1 MAKRLLYLED
11 LYDFYS
17 TKYKRSTHFSS
28 EKTGEPIVVQVH
40 GKINF
45 EEADKN
51 KDGLLPV
58 HLQAC
63 HTNLNINNS
72 NIEESVMTS
81 ALPSFSNRPILGY
94 IHKVVTDENPDGQW
108 EFYGHN
114 CHEENGELVYDEVPI
129 GIIPE
134 SCNAQLIYDKDKDKT
149 YCEVDGYIFEEY
161 SKAAEILQREGECA
175 VSVELSIRELSY
187 DGKLKCLN
195 IEDFWFSGVTILG
208 KNEYGDTIKPGM
220 TGSNIK
226 LADFSADNN
235 SLFAKYENKMIE
247 FQERLEKLESTC
259 SNIQL
264 SKEGGND
271 KNMDK
276 FNELLEKYGK
286 TAEDIDFEYEDMT
299 DEELESKFEEV
310 FGKLEE
316 NSTSEPSNDEGIDD
330 GDESEENPEVK
341 EDNACGGSTKKKK
354 KCEEDDP
361 KEESDEDEPEVKE
374 DNACGGGGSTKKK
387 KKNNSVEPMIRTYEI
402 SHDDIRCA
410 LYNLLASYEES
421 DNDWYFI
428 TGVYDSYF
436 VYESWNGGKIYG
448 QKYTKDNDNVAFD
461 GERYSLH
468 KEYLTDSEYAEL
480 QSMRSNYSSIVEEL
494 NTYKSAEV
502 YADKM
507 TVFDDEA
514 YADYLETDEFK
525 SLMSDESINQYSKE
539 ELAEKADATL
549 GKLVK
554 KNRAFSYSENNEKK
568 SNKVNFNLK
577 PDVQKKSK
585 AYGTLF
591 K

>member
-1 MAKRLLYLED
+1 MPKRLLFIED
-11 LYDFYS
+11 LYDYYS
-17 TKYKRSTHFSS
+17 NEYKKSTHFSS
-28 EKTGEPIVVQVH
+28 QESGEPLIVQVH

-45 EEADKN
+45 EESDKN

-63 HTNLNINNS
+63 HTNLNVNNS
-72 NIEESVMTS
+72 NIEESVMLD

-114 CHEENGELVYDEVPI
+114 CHEDNGELVYDEVPI

-161 SKAAEILQREGECA
+161 SRASEILKREGECS

-187 DGKLKCLN
+187 EAKQRYLN

-208 KNEYGDTIKPGM
+208 KNEYGDEVKPGM

-235 SLFAKYENKMIE
+235 SLFTKYENKMIE

-286 TAEDIDFEYEDMT
+286 TADDIDFEYEDMT

-316 NSTSEPSNDEGIDD
+316 NSTSEPSNDEGTDD

-341 EDNACGGSTKKKK
+341 EDNACGG
-354 KCEEDDP
+354 
-361 KEESDEDEPEVKE
+361 
-374 DNACGGGGSTKKK
+374 GGSGSKKK
-387 KKNNSVEPMIRTYEI
+387 KKNSAENEPMTRTYEI
-402 SHDDIRCA
+402 SHDDIRYA
-410 LYNLLASYEES
+410 LYNLLSSYEES
-421 DNDWYFI
+421 DNDWYYI

-436 VYESWNGGKIYG
+436 VYESWDGGKIYG

-461 GERYSLH
+461 GERYTLH
-468 KEYLTDSEYAEL
+468 KEYLTDSEYTEI
-480 QSMRSNYSSIVEEL
+480 QNMRSNYSTIVNEL
-494 NTYKSAEV
+494 NQYKYNEEF
-502 YADKM
+502 ADKM
-507 TVFDDEA
+507 TVFEDEA
-514 YADYLETDEFK
+514 YTDYLETDEFK
-525 SLMSDESINQYSKE
+525 TLMSKETVDKYSKE
-539 ELAEKADATL
+539 ELAEKADAAL
-549 GKLVK
+549 GKFVK
-554 KNRAFSYSENNEKK
+554 STKTFSYTENKTKK
-568 SNKVNFNLK
+568 SIASVKVFSDVSKTRK
-577 PDVQKKSK
+577 PSR
-585 AYGTLF
+585 YGDLF
-591 K
+591 KNE

>member
-1 MAKRLLYLED
+1 MTKRLLYLED

-17 TKYKRSTHFSS
+17 TQYKHSTHFSS

-45 EEADKN
+45 EESDKN

-63 HTNLNINNS
+63 HTNLNVNNS
-72 NIEESVMTS
+72 NIEESVMIS

-94 IHKVVTDENPDGQW
+94 IHKVVTNENPDGQW

-134 SCNAQLIYDKDKDKT
+134 SCNAQLVYDKEKNKT

-161 SKAAEILQREGECA
+161 SRAAEILQREGECA

-208 KNEYGDTIKPGM
+208 KNEYGETIKPGM

-235 SLFAKYENKMIE
+235 SLFTKYENKMIE

-316 NSTSEPSNDEGIDD
+316 NSTSEPSNDEGTDD

-341 EDNACGGSTKKKK
+341 EDNACGGGGSSTTKKKNSIECSYEVDGETK
-354 KCEEDDP
+354 KFAVSLQEKIYAIQDLVNATYAEADNTYYGVSVYEDYVVMCDYWSGRYY
-361 KEESDEDEPEVKE
+361 KQSYTSENDNYSLTGDRVEVYAEFVTSDEQKE
-374 DNACGGGGSTKKK
+374 LDA
-387 KKNNSVEPMIRTYEI
+387 
-402 SHDDIRCA
+402 
-410 LYNLLASYEES
+410 
-421 DNDWYFI
+421 
-428 TGVYDSYF
+428 
-436 VYESWNGGKIYG
+436 
-448 QKYTKDNDNVAFD
+448 
-461 GERYSLH
+461 
-468 KEYLTDSEYAEL
+468 
-480 QSMRSNYSSIVEEL
+480 MRSNYASLKEFKEIAEKNELHAKREEILNSEKYEAVSDTEAFKELVKNMDNYSLEEL
-494 NTYKSAEV
+494 EKEAKIIF
-502 YADKM
+502 ADNFNM
-507 TVFDDEA
+507 
-514 YADYLETDEFK
+514 ETFAVH
-525 SLMSDESINQYSKE
+525 
-539 ELAEKADATL
+539 AEKAQKNST
-549 GKLVK
+549 VK
-554 KNRAFSYSENNEKK
+554 VFAN
-568 SNKVNFNLK
+568 VN
-577 PDVQKKSK
+577 KSK
-585 AYGTLF
+585 KDSRYGNLF
-591 K
+591 SK

>member
-1 MAKRLLYLED
+1 MTKRLLYLED

-45 EEADKN
+45 EESDKN

-63 HTNLNINNS
+63 HTNLNVNNS
-72 NIEESVMTS
+72 NIEEPVMTS

-134 SCNAQLIYDKDKDKT
+134 SCNAQLVYDKEKNKT

-161 SKAAEILQREGECA
+161 SRAAEILQREGECA

-316 NSTSEPSNDEGIDD
+316 DSPSEPSNDEGTED

-341 EDNACGGSTKKKK
+341 EDNACGG
-354 KCEEDDP
+354 
-361 KEESDEDEPEVKE
+361 
-374 DNACGGGGSTKKK
+374 GGSGTTKKK
-387 KKNNSVEPMIRTYEI
+387 KKNNSIE
-402 SHDDIRCA
+402 C
-410 LYNLLASYEES
+410 SYEVDGETKKFAVS
-421 DNDWYFI
+421 LQEKIYAIQDLVNATYAEADNTYY
-428 TGVYDSYF
+428 GVS
-436 VYESWNGGKIYG
+436 VYEDYVVMCDYWSGRYYK
-448 QKYTKDNDNVAFD
+448 QSYTSENDN
-461 GERYSLH
+461 YSLTGDRV
-468 KEYLTDSEYAEL
+468 EVYAEFVTSDEQKEL
-480 QSMRSNYSSIVEEL
+480 DAMRSNYASL
-494 NTYKSAEV
+494 K
-502 YADKM
+502 
-507 TVFDDEA
+507 
-514 YADYLETDEFK
+514 EFK
-525 SLMSDESINQYSKE
+525 EN
-539 ELAEKADATL
+539 AEKNELHAKREEILNSEKYEAVSDTEAF
-549 GKLVK
+549 KELVK
-554 KNRAFSYSENNEKK
+554 NMDNYSLLKN
-568 SNKVNFNLK
+568 
-577 PDVQKKSK
+577 
-585 AYGTLF
+585 
-591 K
+591 

>member
-1 MAKRLLYLED
+1 MPKRLLFIED
-11 LYDFYS
+11 LYDYYS
-17 TKYKRSTHFSS
+17 NEYKKSTHFSS
-28 EKTGEPIVVQVH
+28 QESGEPLIVQVH

-45 EEADKN
+45 EESDKN

-63 HTNLNINNS
+63 HTNLNVNNS
-72 NIEESVMTS
+72 NIEESVMLD

-161 SKAAEILQREGECA
+161 SRASDILKREGECS

-187 DGKLKCLN
+187 EAKQKYLN

-208 KNEYGDTIKPGM
+208 KNEYGDEVKPGM

-235 SLFAKYENKMIE
+235 SLFTKYENKMIE
-247 FQERLEKLESTC
+247 LQERLEKLESTC

-286 TAEDIDFEYEDMT
+286 TADDIDFEYEDMT

-316 NSTSEPSNDEGIDD
+316 NSTSEPSNDEGTDD

-341 EDNACGGSTKKKK
+341 EDNACGG
-354 KCEEDDP
+354 
-361 KEESDEDEPEVKE
+361 
-374 DNACGGGGSTKKK
+374 GGSGSKKK
-387 KKNNSVEPMIRTYEI
+387 KKNSAENEPMTRTYEI
-402 SHDDIRCA
+402 SHDDIRYA
-410 LYNLLASYEES
+410 LYNLLSSYEES
-421 DNDWYFI
+421 DNDWYYI

-436 VYESWNGGKIYG
+436 VYESWDGGKIYG

-461 GERYSLH
+461 GERYTLH
-468 KEYLTDSEYAEL
+468 KEYLTDSEYTEI
-480 QSMRSNYSSIVEEL
+480 QNMRSNYSTIVNEL
-494 NTYKSAEV
+494 NQYKYNEEF
-502 YADKM
+502 ADKM
-507 TVFDDEA
+507 TVFEDEA
-514 YADYLETDEFK
+514 YTDYLETDEFK
-525 SLMSDESINQYSKE
+525 ALMSKETVDKYSKE
-539 ELAEKADATL
+539 ELAEKADAAL
-549 GKLVK
+549 GKFVK
-554 KNRAFSYSENNEKK
+554 STKTFSYTENKTKK
-568 SNKVNFNLK
+568 SIASVKVFSDVSKTRK
-577 PDVQKKSK
+577 PSR
-585 AYGTLF
+585 YGDLF
-591 K
+591 KNE

>member
-1 MAKRLLYLED
+1 MKKRSLYLED

-45 EEADKN
+45 EESDKN

-63 HTNLNINNS
+63 HTNLNVNNS

-134 SCNAQLIYDKDKDKT
+134 SCNAQLVYDKEKNKT

-161 SKAAEILQREGECA
+161 SRAAEILQREGECA

-316 NSTSEPSNDEGIDD
+316 NSTSEPSNDEGTDD

-341 EDNACGGSTKKKK
+341 EDNACGG
-354 KCEEDDP
+354 
-361 KEESDEDEPEVKE
+361 
-374 DNACGGGGSTKKK
+374 GGSGSKKK
-387 KKNNSVEPMIRTYEI
+387 KKNSAENEPMTRTYEI
-402 SHDDIRCA
+402 SHDDIRYA
-410 LYNLLASYEES
+410 LYNLLSSYEES
-421 DNDWYFI
+421 DNDWYYI

-436 VYESWNGGKIYG
+436 VYESWDGGKIYG

-461 GERYSLH
+461 GERYTLH
-468 KEYLTDSEYAEL
+468 KEYLTDSEYTEI
-480 QSMRSNYSSIVEEL
+480 QNMRSNYSTVVNEL
-494 NTYKSAEV
+494 NQYKYNEEF
-502 YADKM
+502 ADKM
-507 TVFDDEA
+507 TVFEDEA
-514 YADYLETDEFK
+514 YTDYLETDEFK
-525 SLMSDESINQYSKE
+525 ALMSKETVDKYSKE

-549 GKLVK
+549 GKFVK
-554 KNRAFSYSENNEKK
+554 STKTFSYTENKTKK
-568 SNKVNFNLK
+568 PIASVKVFSDVNKTRK
-577 PDVQKKSK
+577 PSR
-585 AYGTLF
+585 YGDLF
-591 K
+591 KNE

>member
-1 MAKRLLYLED
+1 MTKRLLYLED

-45 EEADKN
+45 EESDKN

-63 HTNLNINNS
+63 HTNLNVNNS
-72 NIEESVMTS
+72 NIEEPVMTS

-134 SCNAQLIYDKDKDKT
+134 SCNAQLVYDKEKNKT

-161 SKAAEILQREGECA
+161 SRAAEILQREGECA

-316 NSTSEPSNDEGIDD
+316 NSTSEPSNDEGTDD

-341 EDNACGGSTKKKK
+341 EDNACGG
-354 KCEEDDP
+354 
-361 KEESDEDEPEVKE
+361 
-374 DNACGGGGSTKKK
+374 GGSGSKKK
-387 KKNNSVEPMIRTYEI
+387 KKNSAENEPMTRTYEI
-402 SHDDIRCA
+402 SHDDIRYA
-410 LYNLLASYEES
+410 LYNLLSSYEES
-421 DNDWYFI
+421 DNDWYYI

-436 VYESWNGGKIYG
+436 VYESWDGGKIYG

-461 GERYSLH
+461 GERYTLH
-468 KEYLTDSEYAEL
+468 KEYLTDSEYTEI
-480 QSMRSNYSSIVEEL
+480 QNMRSNYSTVVNEL
-494 NTYKSAEV
+494 NQYKYNEEF
-502 YADKM
+502 ADKM
-507 TVFDDEA
+507 TVFEDEA
-514 YADYLETDEFK
+514 YTDYLETDEFIT
-525 SLMSDESINQYSKE
+525 LMSKETVDKYSKE

-549 GKLVK
+549 GKIVK
-554 KNRAFSYSENNEKK
+554 STKTFSYTENKTKK
-568 SNKVNFNLK
+568 SIASVKVFSDVNKTRK
-577 PDVQKKSK
+577 PSR
-585 AYGTLF
+585 YGDLF
-591 K
+591 KNE

>member
-1 MAKRLLYLED
+1 MPKRLLFIED
-11 LYDFYS
+11 LYDYYS
-17 TKYKRSTHFSS
+17 NEYKKSTHFSS
-28 EKTGEPIVVQVH
+28 QESGEPLIVQVH

-45 EEADKN
+45 EESDKN

-63 HTNLNINNS
+63 HTNLNVNNS
-72 NIEESVMTS
+72 NIEESVMLD

-94 IHKVVTDENPDGQW
+94 IHNVVTDENPDGQW

-161 SKAAEILQREGECA
+161 SRASEILKREGECS

-187 DGKLKCLN
+187 EAKQRYLN

-208 KNEYGDTIKPGM
+208 KNEYGDEVKPGM

-235 SLFAKYENKMIE
+235 SLFTKYENKMIE

-286 TAEDIDFEYEDMT
+286 TADDIDFEYKDMT

-316 NSTSEPSNDEGIDD
+316 NSTSEPSNDEGTDD

-341 EDNACGGSTKKKK
+341 EDNACGG
-354 KCEEDDP
+354 
-361 KEESDEDEPEVKE
+361 
-374 DNACGGGGSTKKK
+374 GGSGSKKK
-387 KKNNSVEPMIRTYEI
+387 KKNSAENEPMTRTYEI
-402 SHDDIRCA
+402 SHDDIRYA
-410 LYNLLASYEES
+410 LYNLLSSYEES
-421 DNDWYFI
+421 DNDWYYI

-436 VYESWNGGKIYG
+436 VYESWDGGKIYG

-461 GERYSLH
+461 GERYTLH
-468 KEYLTDSEYAEL
+468 KEYLTDSEYTEI
-480 QSMRSNYSSIVEEL
+480 QNMRSNYSTVVNEL
-494 NTYKSAEV
+494 NQYKYNEEF
-502 YADKM
+502 ADKM
-507 TVFDDEA
+507 TVFEDEA
-514 YADYLETDEFK
+514 YTDYLETDEFK
-525 SLMSDESINQYSKE
+525 ALMSKETVDKYSKE

-549 GKLVK
+549 GKFVK
-554 KNRAFSYSENNEKK
+554 ITKTFSYTENKTKK
-568 SNKVNFNLK
+568 PIASVKVFSDVNKTRK
-577 PDVQKKSK
+577 QSR
-585 AYGTLF
+585 YGDLF
-591 K
+591 KNE

>member
-1 MAKRLLYLED
+1 MTKRLLYLED

-45 EEADKN
+45 EESDKN

-63 HTNLNINNS
+63 HTNLNVNNS

-134 SCNAQLIYDKDKDKT
+134 SCNAQLVYDKEKNKT

-161 SKAAEILQREGECA
+161 SRAAEILQREGECA

-316 NSTSEPSNDEGIDD
+316 NSTSEPSNDEGTDD

-341 EDNACGGSTKKKK
+341 EDNACGG
-354 KCEEDDP
+354 
-361 KEESDEDEPEVKE
+361 
-374 DNACGGGGSTKKK
+374 GGSGSTKKK
-387 KKNNSVEPMIRTYEI
+387 KKNNSIE
-402 SHDDIRCA
+402 C
-410 LYNLLASYEES
+410 SYEVDGETKKFAVS
-421 DNDWYFI
+421 LQEKIYAIQDLVNATYAEADNTYY
-428 TGVYDSYF
+428 GVS
-436 VYESWNGGKIYG
+436 VYEDYVVMCDYWSGRYYK
-448 QKYTKDNDNVAFD
+448 QSYTSENDN
-461 GERYSLH
+461 YSLIGDRV
-468 KEYLTDSEYAEL
+468 EVYAEFVTSDEQKEL
-480 QSMRSNYSSIVEEL
+480 DAMRSNYAALKEFKENAEKNELHAKREEILNSEKYEAVSETEAFKELVKNMDNYSLEEL
-494 NTYKSAEV
+494 EKEAKIIFADNFNMETFAANT
-502 YADKM
+502 
-507 TVFDDEA
+507 
-514 YADYLETDEFK
+514 
-525 SLMSDESINQYSKE
+525 
-539 ELAEKADATL
+539 EKA
-549 GKLVK
+549 
-554 KNRAFSYSENNEKK
+554 
-568 SNKVNFNLK
+568 
-577 PDVQKKSK
+577 QKKTTVKVFANVNKSK
-585 AYGTLF
+585 KDNRYGNLF
-591 K
+591 SK

>member
-1 MAKRLLYLED
+1 MPKRLLFIED
-11 LYDFYS
+11 LYDYYS
-17 TKYKRSTHFSS
+17 NEYKKSTHFSS
-28 EKTGEPIVVQVH
+28 QESGEPLIVQVH

-45 EEADKN
+45 EESDKN

-63 HTNLNINNS
+63 HTNLNVNNS
-72 NIEESVMTS
+72 NIEEPVMTS

-134 SCNAQLIYDKDKDKT
+134 SCNAQLVYDKEKNKT

-161 SKAAEILQREGECA
+161 SRAAEILQREGECA

-235 SLFAKYENKMIE
+235 SLFTKYENKMIE

-286 TAEDIDFEYEDMT
+286 TADDIDFEYEDMT

-316 NSTSEPSNDEGIDD
+316 NSTSEPSNDEGTDD

-341 EDNACGGSTKKKK
+341 EDNACGG
-354 KCEEDDP
+354 
-361 KEESDEDEPEVKE
+361 
-374 DNACGGGGSTKKK
+374 GGSGSKKK
-387 KKNNSVEPMIRTYEI
+387 KKNSVENEPMTRTYEI
-402 SHDDIRCA
+402 SHDDIRYA
-410 LYNLLASYEES
+410 LYNLLSSYEES
-421 DNDWYFI
+421 DNDWYYI

-461 GERYSLH
+461 GERYTLH

-480 QSMRSNYSSIVEEL
+480 QSMRSNYASLKEFKENAEKNELHAKREEILNSEKYEAVSETEAFKELVKNMDNYSLEEL
-494 NTYKSAEV
+494 EKEAKIIF
-502 YADKM
+502 ADNFNM
-507 TVFDDEA
+507 
-514 YADYLETDEFK
+514 ETFAVH
-525 SLMSDESINQYSKE
+525 
-539 ELAEKADATL
+539 AEKAQKNST
-549 GKLVK
+549 VK
-554 KNRAFSYSENNEKK
+554 VFAN
-568 SNKVNFNLK
+568 VN
-577 PDVQKKSK
+577 KSK
-585 AYGTLF
+585 KDSRYGNLF
-591 K
+591 SK

>member
-1 MAKRLLYLED
+1 MTKRLLYLED

-45 EEADKN
+45 EESDKN

-63 HTNLNINNS
+63 HTNLNVNNS
-72 NIEESVMTS
+72 NIEEPVMAS

-134 SCNAQLIYDKDKDKT
+134 SCNAQLVYDKEKNKT

-161 SKAAEILQREGECA
+161 SRAAEILQREGECA

-316 NSTSEPSNDEGIDD
+316 NSTSEPSNDEGTDD

-341 EDNACGGSTKKKK
+341 EDNACGG
-354 KCEEDDP
+354 
-361 KEESDEDEPEVKE
+361 
-374 DNACGGGGSTKKK
+374 GGSGTTKKK
-387 KKNNSVEPMIRTYEI
+387 KKNNSIE
-402 SHDDIRCA
+402 C
-410 LYNLLASYEES
+410 SYEVDGETKKFAVS
-421 DNDWYFI
+421 LQEKIYAIQDLVNATYAEADNTYY
-428 TGVYDSYF
+428 GVS
-436 VYESWNGGKIYG
+436 VYEDYVVMCDYWSGRYYK
-448 QKYTKDNDNVAFD
+448 QSYTSENDN
-461 GERYSLH
+461 YSLTGDRV
-468 KEYLTDSEYAEL
+468 EVYAEFVTSDEQKEL
-480 QSMRSNYSSIVEEL
+480 DAMRSNYAALKEFKETAEKNELHAKREEILNSEKYEAVSETDAFKELVKNMDNYSLEEL
-494 NTYKSAEV
+494 EKEAKIIF
-502 YADKM
+502 ADNFNM
-507 TVFDDEA
+507 
-514 YADYLETDEFK
+514 ETF
-525 SLMSDESINQYSKE
+525 
-539 ELAEKADATL
+539 AAHTEKAQKNST
-549 GKLVK
+549 VK
-554 KNRAFSYSENNEKK
+554 VFAN
-568 SNKVNFNLK
+568 VN
-577 PDVQKKSK
+577 KSK
-585 AYGTLF
+585 KDSRYGNLF
-591 K
+591 SK

>member
-1 MAKRLLYLED
+1 MTKRLLYLED

-28 EKTGEPIVVQVH
+28 EKSGEPIVVQVH

-45 EEADKN
+45 EESDKN

-63 HTNLNINNS
+63 HTNLNVNNS

-94 IHKVVTDENPDGQW
+94 IHKVITDENPEGQW

-134 SCNAQLIYDKDKDKT
+134 SCSAQLVYDEDKDKT

-161 SKAAEILQREGECA
+161 SRAAEILQREGECA

-208 KNEYGDTIKPGM
+208 KNEWGNTIKPGM

-259 SNIQL
+259 SNIQS

-276 FNELLEKYGK
+276 FNELLEKYEK
-286 TAEDIDFEYEDMT
+286 TAEDIGFEYEDMT

-316 NSTSEPSNDEGIDD
+316 NSTSEPSNDEGTDD
-330 GDESEENPEVK
+330 GESEENPEVK
-341 EDNACGGSTKKKK
+341 EDNACGG
-354 KCEEDDP
+354 
-361 KEESDEDEPEVKE
+361 
-374 DNACGGGGSTKKK
+374 GGSGSTKKK
-387 KKNNSVEPMIRTYEI
+387 KKNSVENESMTRTYEI
-402 SHDDIRCA
+402 SHDDIRYA
-410 LYNLLASYEES
+410 LYNLLVSYEES
-421 DNDWYFI
+421 DNDWYYI
-428 TGVYDSYF
+428 TCVYDSYF

-448 QKYTKDNDNVAFD
+448 QKYTTDNDNVAFD
-461 GERYSLH
+461 GERYTLH
-468 KEYLTDSEYAEL
+468 KEYLTDSEYTEL
-480 QSMRSNYSSIVEEL
+480 QSMRSNYSTIVNEL
-494 NTYKSAEV
+494 NQYKYNEEF
-502 YADKM
+502 ADKT
-507 TVFDDEA
+507 TVFDDDA
-514 YADYLETDEFK
+514 YADYLETEEFK
-525 SLMSDESINQYSKE
+525 ALMSDESVNQYSKE

-554 KNRAFSYSENNEKK
+554 KNRTFSYSENNEKK

-577 PDVQKKSK
+577 PDMQKKSK

-591 K
+591 KI

>member
-1 MAKRLLYLED
+1 MTKRLLYLED

-28 EKTGEPIVVQVH
+28 EKNGEPIVVQVH

-134 SCNAQLIYDKDKDKT
+134 SCNAQLVYDKEKNKT

-161 SKAAEILQREGECA
+161 SRAAEILQREGECA

-208 KNEYGDTIKPGM
+208 KNKYGDTIKPGM

-226 LADFSADNN
+226 LADFSADSN

-316 NSTSEPSNDEGIDD
+316 NSTSEPSNDEGTDD
-330 GDESEENPEVK
+330 GAESEENPEVK
-341 EDNACGGSTKKKK
+341 EDNACGGGGSGTTKKKK
-354 KCEEDDP
+354 K
-361 KEESDEDEPEVKE
+361 K
-374 DNACGGGGSTKKK
+374 
-387 KKNNSVEPMIRTYEI
+387 NSVENEPMTKTYEI
-402 SHDDIRCA
+402 SHDDIRYA
-410 LYNLLASYEES
+410 LYNLLSSYEES
-421 DNDWYFI
+421 DNDWYYI

-461 GERYSLH
+461 GERYTLH

-480 QSMRSNYSSIVEEL
+480 QSMRSNYAALKEFKENAEKNELHAKREEILNSEKYEAVSETDAFKELVKNMDNYSLEEL
-494 NTYKSAEV
+494 DKEAKIIF
-502 YADKM
+502 ADNFNM
-507 TVFDDEA
+507 
-514 YADYLETDEFK
+514 ETFA
-525 SLMSDESINQYSKE
+525 SHT
-539 ELAEKADATL
+539 EKAQKNST
-549 GKLVK
+549 VK
-554 KNRAFSYSENNEKK
+554 VFAN
-568 SNKVNFNLK
+568 VN
-577 PDVQKKSK
+577 KSK
-585 AYGTLF
+585 KDSRYGNLF
-591 K
+591 SK

>member
-1 MAKRLLYLED
+1 MPKRLLFIED
-11 LYDFYS
+11 LYDYYS
-17 TKYKRSTHFSS
+17 NEYKKSTHFSS
-28 EKTGEPIVVQVH
+28 QESGEPLIVQVH

-45 EEADKN
+45 EESDKN

-63 HTNLNINNS
+63 HTNLNVNNS
-72 NIEESVMTS
+72 NIEESVMLD

-161 SKAAEILQREGECA
+161 SRASEILKREGECS

-187 DGKLKCLN
+187 EAKQKYLN

-208 KNEYGDTIKPGM
+208 KNEYGDEVKPGM

-235 SLFAKYENKMIE
+235 SLFTKYENKMIE

-286 TAEDIDFEYEDMT
+286 TADDIDFEYEDMT

-316 NSTSEPSNDEGIDD
+316 NSTSEPSNDEGTDD

-341 EDNACGGSTKKKK
+341 EDNACGG
-354 KCEEDDP
+354 
-361 KEESDEDEPEVKE
+361 
-374 DNACGGGGSTKKK
+374 GGSGSKKK
-387 KKNNSVEPMIRTYEI
+387 KKNSAENEPMTRTYEI
-402 SHDDIRCA
+402 SHDDIRYA
-410 LYNLLASYEES
+410 LYNLLSSYEES
-421 DNDWYFI
+421 DNDWYYI

-436 VYESWNGGKIYG
+436 VYESWDGGKIYG

-461 GERYSLH
+461 GERYTLH
-468 KEYLTDSEYAEL
+468 KEYLTDSEYTEI
-480 QSMRSNYSSIVEEL
+480 QNMRSNYSTIVNEL
-494 NTYKSAEV
+494 NQYKYNEEF
-502 YADKM
+502 ADKM
-507 TVFDDEA
+507 TVFEDEA
-514 YADYLETDEFK
+514 YTEYLETDEFK
-525 SLMSDESINQYSKE
+525 TLMSKETVDKYSKE

-549 GKLVK
+549 GKFVK
-554 KNRAFSYSENNEKK
+554 STKTFSYTENKTKK
-568 SNKVNFNLK
+568 PIASVKVFSDVNKTRK
-577 PDVQKKSK
+577 PSR
-585 AYGTLF
+585 YGDLF
-591 K
+591 KNE

>member
-1 MAKRLLYLED
+1 MTKRLLYLED

-45 EEADKN
+45 EESDKN

-63 HTNLNINNS
+63 HTNLNVNNS
-72 NIEESVMTS
+72 NIEEPVMTS

-134 SCNAQLIYDKDKDKT
+134 SCNAQLVYDKEKNKT

-161 SKAAEILQREGECA
+161 SRAAEILQREGECA
-175 VSVELSIRELSY
+175 GSVELSIRELSY

-316 NSTSEPSNDEGIDD
+316 DSPSEPSNDEGTDD

-341 EDNACGGSTKKKK
+341 EDNACGG
-354 KCEEDDP
+354 
-361 KEESDEDEPEVKE
+361 
-374 DNACGGGGSTKKK
+374 GGSSTTKKK
-387 KKNNSVEPMIRTYEI
+387 KKNNSIE
-402 SHDDIRCA
+402 C
-410 LYNLLASYEES
+410 SYEVDGETKKFAVS
-421 DNDWYFI
+421 LQEKIYAIQDLVNATYAEADNTYY
-428 TGVYDSYF
+428 GVS
-436 VYESWNGGKIYG
+436 VYEDYVVMCDYWSGRYYK
-448 QKYTKDNDNVAFD
+448 QSYTSENDN
-461 GERYSLH
+461 YSLTGDRV
-468 KEYLTDSEYAEL
+468 EVYAEFVTSDEQKEL
-480 QSMRSNYSSIVEEL
+480 DAMRSNYAALKEFKETAEKNELHAKREEILSSEKYEAVSETEAFKELVKNMDNYSLEEL
-494 NTYKSAEV
+494 DKEAKIIF
-502 YADKM
+502 ADNFNM
-507 TVFDDEA
+507 
-514 YADYLETDEFK
+514 ETF
-525 SLMSDESINQYSKE
+525 
-539 ELAEKADATL
+539 AAHTEKAQKNST
-549 GKLVK
+549 VK
-554 KNRAFSYSENNEKK
+554 VFAN
-568 SNKVNFNLK
+568 VN
-577 PDVQKKSK
+577 KSK
-585 AYGTLF
+585 KDNRYGNLF
-591 K
+591 SK